1 MPLLDQIQRWIK
13 EPPPE
18 YLFEVS
24 EHGLAYLQTRDP
36 SSLRVQLLEEKAL
49 AVSPSQPNFV
59 RFDLLESA
67 LPKLGNGHGPQRR
80 AKAALVIP
88 DYAARLSVLDFEE
101 LPNDLEQL
109 LALIRFRL
117 RKSVPFAIDEAQV
130 SCSIQWSDPQQ
141 KKLEVLAAA
150 IARPVLE
157 EYETLLRGRGFQP
170 GLVVPSSIA
179 ALPLCSQPSRD
190 REGADVLQAGALT
203 LFAKLGGSV
212 LSILLIENGLVRVVR
227 CVDLSSEESRPEEEP
242 AVITTLVQQTLAFA
256 EDELVRPVK
265 RLLLCGFG
273 SMIEELSPAF
283 ESEFGVS
290 CEPLLSRRG
299 RASQQNAGLLG
310 LAEQFTV

>member
-157 EYETLLRGRGFQP
+157 EYEILLRGRGFQP

-179 ALPLCSQPSRD
+179 ALPLCSDSSS
-190 REGADVLQAGALT
+190 AVT

-227 CVDLSSEESRPEEEP
+227 CVDLSSEENNPEEEP

-256 EDELVRPVK
+256 EDELVQPVK

-273 SMIEELSPAF
+273 SMIEELGPAF

-299 RASQQNAGLLG
+299 RASQQSAGLLG